1 MKLLRCLPFVALLLS
16 TGISRA
22 QSNNDK
28 LIEFKAIAKTRNADS
43 VLMRT
48 TAFIDKYPYTKTDT
62 AFDKSNWIDYARMY
76 QTVGILTSIKKD
88 LSTYKKYVASAPF
101 NSLATIWYKAVEIP
115 YEHQKS
121 STAEEVLPWA
131 RLLMQRI
138 EEFKDGKPVES
149 PNIST
154 DEWDKMFSGVY
165 ANSSALYAD
174 ILLHVKQYKEGLYY
188 AEIAQQRAQYKKA
201 PLNEVYSMLLKETGN
216 TARMKETLIKSMQ
229 QNQAS
234 PAVIAMLKEQYIQEN
249 KKAEGFDAYIS
260 GLKDNTL
267 TGKLEAKVKE
277 SMINQEL
284 PEFKAESNR
293 GEMVSLKAQKGKV
306 VVLDFFASWCAP
318 CKEAFPGMDMVRQK
332 YLNDKN
338 VVFYFVDTQERR
350 PDYKEYVAKYLKD
363 HNFSFTVLFDAD
375 AKLGKSF
382 GVGAIPHKMVIDP
395 NGKLRFSEVGYMGS
409 PSELSDEISMMIEL
423 SRKSK

>member
-1 MKLLRCLPFVALLLS
+1 MKLFRSLPLAAMLLTAGIGKAQNSNEKLR
-16 TGISRA
+16 
-22 QSNNDK
+22 
-28 LIEFKAIAKTRNADS
+28 EFKVIAKTRNADS
-43 VLMRT
+43 VLMLT
-48 TAFIDKYPYTKTDT
+48 TEFIDKYPYTKTDT
-62 AFDKSNWIDYARMY
+62 AFDKRNWIDYSRMY
-76 QTVGILTSIKKD
+76 QTVGILTSVKKD
-88 LSTYKKYVASAPF
+88 FSTYKKYVATAPF
-101 NSLATIWYKAVEIP
+101 NSLSTIFYKAVEIP
-115 YEHQKS
+115 YDHQKS

-131 RLLMQRI
+131 KLVMERI
-138 EEFKDGKPVES
+138 ENFKDGKPAENPYLS
-149 PNIST
+149 S
-154 DEWDKMFSGVY
+154 DDWDKMFSNVY
-165 ANSSALYAD
+165 ASSSALYAD

-188 AEIAQQRAQYKKA
+188 AEIAQQRAQFKKA
-201 PLNEVYSMLLKETGN
+201 PLNEVYSLLLKETGN
-216 TARMKETLIKSMQ
+216 TAKLKETLVKSMQ

-234 PAVIAMLKEQYIQEN
+234 PAVIALLKEQYVQEN
-249 KKAEGFDAYIS
+249 KTGDGFEAYIS
-260 GLKDNTL
+260 NLKDNTL
-267 TGKLEAKVKE
+267 TGKLEAKVKK

-284 PEFKAESNR
+284 PEFKALSNA

-350 PDYKEYVAKYLKD
+350 TDYKEYVAKYLKE
-363 HNFSFTVLFDAD
+363 HNFDFTVLFDAD
-375 AKLGKSF
+375 AKLAKSF